1 MIYTMVI
8 VDDEKYGRESLINIV
23 DWEEHEI
30 NIVAL
35 VPESGEEGERIISE
49 LKPDIVL
56 TDICM
61 KKMSG
66 LDMINRL
73 KQKGID
79 SSFIV
84 VTAYS
89 QFEYVKTALEY
100 NVARYLLKPIKRDE
114 LLAAPETAK
123 GEIRKKYNYS
133 LFKRN
138 FK

>member
-35 VPESGEEGERIISE
+35 AESGEEGERIISE

-61 KKMSG
+61 KK
-66 LDMINRL
+66 
-73 KQKGID
+73 
-79 SSFIV
+79 
-84 VTAYS
+84 
-89 QFEYVKTALEY
+89 
-100 NVARYLLKPIKRDE
+100 
-114 LLAAPETAK
+114 
-123 GEIRKKYNYS
+123 
-133 LFKRN
+133 
-138 FK
+138 

>member
-35 VPESGEEGERIISE
+35 AESGEEGERIISE

-100 NVARYLLKPIKRDE
+100 NVVRYLLKPIKRDE
-114 LLAAPETAK
+114 LLAALETAK
-123 GEIRKKYNYS
+123 GEIRKKYNYAILS
-133 LFKRN
+133 TY
-138 FK
+138 